1 MNSDIQMV
9 VNICIELSEKG
20 KQPSVGMI
28 KAKSPTPLPIPLIIK
43 GLSYWK
49 ENKDSLKKVM
59 ITNETKGGQS
69 SNKDTSERLKAL
81 ELLVKQL
88 ATQVKQG
95 NDTIKTLQ
103 DQVTDLQQQVVVLGQ
118 K

>member
-9 VNICIELSEKG
+9 VNICIELNENG

-28 KAKSPTPLPIPLIIK
+28 KAKSPSPLAIPLIIR

-49 ENKDSLKKVM
+49 ENKSSLKKV
-59 ITNETKGGQS
+59 IISENELANRTPKS
-69 SNKDTSERLKAL
+69 SDKKKLEAL
-81 ELLVKQL
+81 ELLVQQL
-88 ATQVKQG
+88 QEQLTQG
-95 NDTIKTLQ
+95 NEAIKTLQ
-103 DQVTDLQQQVVVLGQ
+103 SQVTDLQQQVAVLSQ

>member
-9 VNICIELSEKG
+9 VNICIELHENG

-28 KAKSPTPLPIPLIIK
+28 KAKSPNPLAIPVIIK

-49 ENKDSLKKVM
+49 ENKNSLKKV
-59 ITNETKGGQS
+59 IVNNNELADRTPKS
-69 SNKDTSERLKAL
+69 CNKKKLEAL

-88 ATQVKQG
+88 QEQLKQG
-95 NDTIKTLQ
+95 NEAIKTLQ
-103 DQVTDLQQQVVVLGQ
+103 GQVTDLQQQVAVLSQ